1 MISRCPSRQV
11 AWIAKSQAVLVYHNA
26 PSESFASFKSSL
38 HTFMQKY
45 TANQTGTSSVRPD
58 RLISILT
65 PDRSDDLLYPSR
77 WSKLLALPPSHS
89 PDIIQIISWNDYGE
103 SHNIAPI
110 SGAQPGSEGW
120 TNEMSHEAFRE
131 MTWYFIG
138 RWRDNTPE
146 VGGAIRVWM
155 WYRTHP
161 ARMVAGSDEV
171 GSPEHSDW
179 VSCLFNH
186 FSSSLVRLMG

>member
-1 MISRCPSRQV
+1 MVNC
-11 AWIAKSQAVLVYHNA
+11 QAVLVYRDT
-26 PSESFASFKSSL
+26 PSESSASFESSL
-38 HTFMQKY
+38 RTVLPRY
-45 TANQTGTSSVRPD
+45 TANPTGILSVRPD
-58 RLISILT
+58 RLESILT